1 MSEKKIIKIK
11 EDIRTSEEIIFL
23 QNLILKSK
31 FGYYPHEKINEQE
44 LVFNLKIFTNENI
57 YQDKNLEEII
67 DYDKIIK
74 IIKNILNE
82 DINFL
87 ETLAEKIISKIF
99 DDQRIKKINIKI
111 EKPQAVKECGSVG
124 YEITKIRN

>member
-23 QNLILKSK
+23 QNLTLKSK

-111 EKPQAVKECGSVG
+111 EKPQAVKECRSVG